1 MGRKIEVSVNFA
13 QEIREYKEIL
23 EDRASQAPT
32 AKIGKTLNDLI
43 VAIKSTLPQRENRSS
58 IKEVEN
64 VGERKTVKVKM
75 PLEQRIRDMQN
86 NRIADKN
93 EISKALEKV
102 EFCLKKVDGGKLM
115 MNKSMEVLGRIESSL
130 GKVAKEIG
138 DMLQKSL
145 IERQFK

>member
-1 MGRKIEVSVNFA
+1 MNFA

-23 EDRASQAPT
+23 EERASQAPT

-43 VAIKSTLPQRENRSS
+43 MAIKSTLPQRENRSS
-58 IKEVEN
+58 LKEVEN
-64 VGERKTVKVKM
+64 VGERKTVKVKT

-115 MNKSMEVLGRIESSL
+115 MNKSTEVLGRIESSL